1 MKSIEDRS
9 TEKIQNVKHINA
21 ILSAPI
27 GELTEVSEFRWNS
40 AIKLIR
46 VEAPEENGHERI
58 ATWRD

>member
-27 GELTEVSEFRWNS
+27 GELTEVSEFRWDG

-46 VEAPEENGHERI
+46 VEAP
-58 ATWRD
+58 TMSK